1 MAAVALTFGLQ
12 LAVIY
17 VPFLQ
22 GVFKTTPLSGVELV
36 VSLALSTVVFWVMEL
51 EKWLLWRR

>member
-1 MAAVALTFGLQ
+1 MAAVALTVGLQ